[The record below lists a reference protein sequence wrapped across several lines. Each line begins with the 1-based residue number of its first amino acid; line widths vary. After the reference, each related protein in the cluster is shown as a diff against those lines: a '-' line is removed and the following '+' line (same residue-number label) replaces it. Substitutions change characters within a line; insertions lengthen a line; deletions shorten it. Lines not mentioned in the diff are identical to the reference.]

1 MKVVVK
7 NILKISKDYDIDPKS
22 LVSELAEL
30 VKKDFDY
37 LYNVKLIYAGH
48 ILNHNEP
55 ISKYIKETDTGF
67 VVCFQEKPQIVTQQ
81 IKPEPIV
88 TSQVKPIQPVMNENK
103 EKDNDNDKKN
113 DKKNDTENELRKT
126 RAILFAFFRF
136 LSSHQSLNYLYFT
149 SPQIITEMFKRH
161 NFDEI
166 INQLMDNSDTIS
178 EGLENNL
185 HTKIDLNIDEN
196 LIKNIMMNVLFF
208 TNQNQIKDINKQED
222 KYINKQEVVNED
234 QDNED
239 SEDEECQDEN
249 KENHNSANFTEQDIK
264 NINELK
270 KLGFDLKDII
280 KVYLMCNRNID
291 QAANILMDS

>member
-7 NILKISKDYDIDPKS
+7 NILKITKEYDLEPDS

-37 LYNVKLIYAGH
+37 LYNVKLIYTGH
-48 ILNHNEP
+48 ILNHSEP

-67 VVCFQEKPQIVTQQ
+67 VVCFQEKPLVVPTATPTVTQ
-81 IKPEPIV
+81 
-88 TSQVKPIQPVMNENK
+88 IQPITNQ
-103 EKDNDNDKKN
+103 DKN
-113 DKKNDTENELRKT
+113 QELRKT

-149 SPQIITEMFKRH
+149 SPQVISEMFKQH

-166 INQLMDNSDTIS
+166 INQLMNNSDTIS

-196 LIKNIMMNVLFF
+196 LVKTIMMNVLFF
-208 TNQNQIKDINKQED
+208 TNQNQMKDKNKQENYED
-222 KYINKQEVVNED
+222 KKDDENED
-234 QDNED
+234 NNE
-239 SEDEECQDEN
+239 SESESESESDEDEN
-249 KENHNSANFTEQDIK
+249 KDNHNSANFTEEDIK

-280 KVYLMCNRNID
+280 RVYLMCNRNI
-291 QAANILMDS
+291 QQTANILMDS